1 MRSRWVLSCLV
12 SGLLFFAN
20 GTVAKEGKFFS
31 AQIDYLLSDIEAQGR
46 TVADQVGT
54 RFDLEDTLGVDTQE
68 GVPSVDLW
76 FHILRRNSVRVSYFT
91 SHYEGS
97 TTLSHSLLYG
107 DQLYPGGTRLDS
119 EFDFSLARLHYNFR
133 FLNLKVVDL
142 GVLVGVDLFEGT
154 GRLKPRTAGL
164 PDEESAFS
172 APFPVLGLN
181 ITAKVPRLGLFVYA
195 EATGISLDIG
205 DVDASVLDAQVRVT
219 GYFTDGPLGLTV
231 GYRYLDLDLNV
242 EDEGEGEITQKGF
255 YGGIAIR
262 F

>member
-76 FHILRRNSVRVSYFT
+76 FHILRRNSVRV
-91 SHYEGS
+91 
-97 TTLSHSLLYG
+97 
-107 DQLYPGGTRLDS
+107 
-119 EFDFSLARLHYNFR
+119 
-133 FLNLKVVDL
+133 
-142 GVLVGVDLFEGT
+142 
-154 GRLKPRTAGL
+154 
-164 PDEESAFS
+164 
-172 APFPVLGLN
+172 
-181 ITAKVPRLGLFVYA
+181 
-195 EATGISLDIG
+195 
-205 DVDASVLDAQVRVT
+205 T